1 MKTGASGEVG
11 LAGLDDGSD
20 RSVIRICQT
29 SLRQIRANGG
39 DWQAWLDRLPEAI
52 RNAEI
57 DFPRGSV
64 AKDLAAE
71 AAFLDKLSRHT
82 PR

>member
-1 MKTGASGEVG
+1 MRYCRLYWPSCAIPAPMPPAD
-11 LAGLDDGSD
+11 LHDRLDAA
-20 RSVIRICQT
+20 
-29 SLRQIRANGG
+29 LN
-39 DWQAWLDRLPEAI
+39 RLPEAI
-52 RNAEI
+52 RNARI